1 MKHSKLTAFVLLMA
15 STALLIACDDTQS
28 DTSSTGNS
36 TEVGQKQS
44 SLEFT
49 VDPNTSTGGTQS
61 SSSEQSDSTDSTSSG
76 DLIKHY
82 RKLRQLGNDVDLTG
96 EASSDA
102 TDSQSNSTGDLSRDT
117 EETSSK
123 PTEDSHCDSNEGS
136 EISADGHHRLGDLSR
151 DADGESDEDAQSDED
166 EGKSRERDRIRQ
178 RNQRRV
184 SEHQRHNHD
193 SDHESDE
200 DSDHESDEDS
210 DHESDEGSSGSLD
223 SGSTSGGNLSSGS
236 TQCVA
241 VANSTQTLYAGQHID
256 AGTLNVRVDGDDLV
270 LTYQTQFGWEIL
282 ETHLWVGSSLT
293 TLPTTTRGNPQVGLF
308 PYKASFDA
316 PTTTYA
322 VRIALSDLGF
332 ACPSDPAT
340 YQVAAHAS
348 VRLPKGDGTYQQET
362 AWANGTRLVE
372 SGSWATAFS
381 FDTSCECEV
390 IPPPTPVEQTC
401 ETAFAYSEQAACF
414 LDLDLNQDG
423 RRDFS
428 RWGWTLGPISEGSY
442 QYDIYGAAGQCN
454 LGNGTLVGTLDVTY
468 ASGSVTLS
476 YRSLPGFNFSQAH
489 GYAGADVL
497 PKDRNG
503 NYTVAPGQYTTVES
517 LADGTTAH
525 TTVISGLS
533 GPVYVVSHSVACGSN
548 WN

>member
-49 VDPNTSTGGTQS
+49 IDPNTSTGGTQS
-61 SSSEQSDSTDSTSSG
+61 SSAEQGDSTDSTSSG

-117 EETSSK
+117 EESSSK
-123 PTEDSHCDSNEGS
+123 PAQDTHCDSDES
-136 EISADGHHRLGDLSR
+136 SDISADGHRRFGDLSR

-184 SEHQRHNHD
+184 AENQRHNHD

-200 DSDHESDEDS
+200 DSDHESDENT
-210 DHESDEGSSGSLD
+210 SGSLD
-223 SGSTSGGNLSSGS
+223 SGSSTSGNLNSGS

-256 AGTLNVRVDGDDLV
+256 AGNLNVRVDGEDLV

-316 PTTTYA
+316 PTTTYS

-390 IPPPTPVEQTC
+390 IPPPPTPVEQTC

-428 RWGWTLGPISEGSY
+428 RWGWTLGPINEGNY

-454 LGNGTLVGTLDVTY
+454 LGNGTLVGTLDVSY
-468 ASGSVTLS
+468 ASGAVTLS